1 MNSFLSV
8 KELSEIGF
16 ASIGRN
22 CLISKKAS
30 IYGANSIVIGDN
42 VRIDDFCI
50 LSGKITLGNFIHIAA
65 HSCIY
70 GGDKGVTLD
79 DYSNI
84 SSMVSIYAV
93 SDDYSGISMTNP
105 MIPIEFKKVDS
116 REVKIGRHVII
127 GTHSVVLPGVVL
139 REGSAFGAFSFI
151 NHDSEKWS
159 INAGIPFKKIKD
171 REKYVL
177 KLEEILKQG
186 DA

>member
-1 MNSFLSV
+1 MDSFYSESELKKLGLKRFGANV
-8 KELSEIGF
+8 K
-16 ASIGRN
+16 
-22 CLISKKAS
+22 ISRKAS
-30 IYGANSIVIGDN
+30 LYGVDLMIIGNN

-50 LSGKITLGNFIHIAA
+50 LSGKISIGNYIHIAA
-65 HSCIY
+65 HSWVY

-127 GTHSVVLPGVVL
+127 GTHSVVLPGVIL